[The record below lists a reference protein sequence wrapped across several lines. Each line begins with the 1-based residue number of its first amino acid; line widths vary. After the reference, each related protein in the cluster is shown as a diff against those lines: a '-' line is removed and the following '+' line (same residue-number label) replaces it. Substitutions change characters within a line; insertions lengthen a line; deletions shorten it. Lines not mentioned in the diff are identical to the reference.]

1 MSLEAKIFDPV
12 GLIAPFS
19 VRSKVILQ
27 SLKTKCVGWDE
38 EILMEVSLKWNQW
51 VQELSELEH
60 LHIPRCYSD
69 FPLIQ
74 NAKVEIHA
82 FGDASEVAYA
92 SAVYV
97 RVFHEDRKVSV

>member
-1 MSLEAKIFDPV
+1 MSLEAKIFDPI

-69 FPLIQ
+69 
-74 NAKVEIHA
+74 
-82 FGDASEVAYA
+82 ASEVAYG

-97 RVFHEDRKVSV
+97 RVVHEDRKVSV

>member
-1 MSLEAKIFDPV
+1 MLDGMRK
-12 GLIAPFS
+12 FS
-19 VRSKVILQ
+19 WK
-27 SLKTKCVGWDE
+27 
-38 EILMEVSLKWNQW
+38 SLKWNQW

-69 FPLIQ
+69 FPLSQ

-92 SAVYV
+92 SAVYA
-97 RVFHEDRKVSV
+97 RVVHEDRKVSV